1 MRLFE
6 IAKKPTLYLDMDGVL
21 CDFFGE
27 WARTHGVNHY
37 KEIPKGE
44 IADSLARIGEDAE
57 EFFANLPMLPGT
69 EQLLRAAHAFGGYTI
84 LSSPLERNE
93 EPSRAGKRRWIATH
107 LGSYPPDAVIFERNK
122 AKYADKNGTRNILI
136 DDYGVNIVA
145 WQNAGGLAFKHR
157 YKDTAAT
164 IEWLKGQQDEI
175 AQNASRPDTGTPRP
189 L

>member
-6 IAKKPTLYLDMDGVL
+6 IDKKPTLYLDMDGVL

-37 KEIPKGE
+37 KEIPKSE
-44 IADSLARIGEDAE
+44 IANSLDKIGEDAE
-57 EFFANLPMLPGT
+57 EFFANLPMLPGA

-93 EPSRAGKRRWIATH
+93 EPSKAGKRRWIANN
-107 LGSYPPDAVIFERNK
+107 LGSYPPDDVIFERNK

-164 IEWLKGQQDEI
+164 INWLKETQDATKGTFPEP
-175 AQNASRPDTGTPRP
+175 RPGTPRP

>member
-6 IAKKPTLYLDMDGVL
+6 IAKKPTLYLDMDGVM

-27 WARTHGVNHY
+27 WARSQGVGHY
-37 KEIPKGE
+37 KQIPKNE
-44 IADSLARIGEDAE
+44 IAASLDRIGQDAE
-57 EFFANLPMLPGT
+57 EFFATLPMLPGA
-69 EQLLRAAHAFGGYTI
+69 EQLLRAAHAYGGYTI

-93 EPSRAGKRRWIATH
+93 EPSRAGKRRWINTH
-107 LGSYPPDAVIFERNK
+107 LGSYPPDDVIFERNK
-122 AKYADKNGTRNILI
+122 ARYANKNGTRNILI
-136 DDYGVNIVA
+136 DDYGVNVVA
-145 WQNAGGLAFKHR
+145 WQDAGGLAFKHR

-175 AQNASRPDTGTPRP
+175 TQNASAPVTGTPRP